1 MLAYGRGR
9 VCVDISVQYTG
20 PVPLTS
26 TPAVSHGCDRPSP
39 FIRYDVQRW

>member
-1 MLAYGRGR
+1 MLAYGRRR
-9 VCVDISVQYTG
+9 VFVDISVQYTG

-26 TPAVSHGCDRPSP
+26 TPAVSHRPSP